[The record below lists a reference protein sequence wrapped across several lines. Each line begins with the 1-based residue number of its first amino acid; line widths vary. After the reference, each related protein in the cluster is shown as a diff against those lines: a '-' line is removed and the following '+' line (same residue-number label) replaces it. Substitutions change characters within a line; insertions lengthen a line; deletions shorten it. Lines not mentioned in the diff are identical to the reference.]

1 MNAPWY
7 GAFQFPRK
15 EVMIKLCVL
24 YISFLSTFLY
34 SETAIENYYRLF
46 KNGDYQN
53 AQKSLLNSKL
63 ELNQP
68 GLFYYLKA
76 ITYNKLQ
83 SYDQAAINFKKAI
96 EFNYEASDLYYEYGQ
111 SLYAMN
117 DLKNARIAFKKSSE
131 LHFNRLA
138 SLYYQAHISQILE
151 EFTEAQKVYQEIL
164 KDKKCDQNFEQLS
177 KFQLAEISLALLRQ
191 SEISKEKKEVEV
203 EKRILIQ
210 YKNALNV
217 SLKSKM
223 ANDIEVRIDEI
234 QREFHLDPNILKN
247 GRRINPKRFNAYID
261 VKAKYD
267 NNVTNTSLEN
277 DRQQSKKES
286 ILIETEAEVRYDLI
300 YKKRF
305 VSTPVVRI
313 NYGQY
318 LNQEDKLVYQNDSVS
333 FYGSLKNKFEHTIFN
348 DPASLIFDVD
358 LSKTYKDYEQNHTKK
373 SYADA
378 LTFSI
383 GESFS
388 IFSFGDTTLKFKLK
402 KFQAYNSLLNNKTK
416 IVTLDQSAMFSNSHL
431 MIFLIEA
438 DLVDNYNSPI
448 SSSNAYTLRLD
459 YIIPE
464 IFPKYNLTL
473 SLANTFTDTLEQSQQ
488 RGLETTINPSLE
500 LSREM
505 NRRLRFMINF
515 DYSINSSKSDI
526 YSYKK
531 SITTFELK
539 YSF

>member
-1 MNAPWY
+1 
-7 GAFQFPRK
+7 
-15 EVMIKLCVL
+15 MIKLCVL